1 MIVEKVEKRSFKPR
15 SARMLRAG
23 WYYPAMPSCLRP
35 AAFLTLF
42 DPNYL

>member
-15 SARMLRAG
+15 GAG
-23 WYYPAMPSCLRP
+23 IILPCLPACGRQ

-42 DPNYL
+42 DPNDL